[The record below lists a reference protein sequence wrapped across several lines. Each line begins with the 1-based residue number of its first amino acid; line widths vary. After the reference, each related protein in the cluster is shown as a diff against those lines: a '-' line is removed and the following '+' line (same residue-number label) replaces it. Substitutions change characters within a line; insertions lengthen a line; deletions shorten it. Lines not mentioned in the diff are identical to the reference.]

1 MIDEEDVCG
10 KKLVREFQA
19 SLEDILLVER
29 QYNNYIGTTPNIV
42 SACKHD
48 MCAIF

>member
-1 MIDEEDVCG
+1 MLDEEDVCG
-10 KKLVREFQA
+10 KTTGEA
-19 SLEDILLVER
+19 SLENILLVER

-48 MCAIF
+48 ICAIF